1 MIAIL
6 IDDLKLIDSNKFIAG
21 RYQCPDTIPFS
32 VYPAVFNAN
41 RTVKGFAPIPTVYR
55 HSRTARRSSSYN
67 SPMRILIVEDHPDIL
82 ANLYGFLEPKGHVLD
97 SARNG
102 YSALALAS
110 ENDYDVIVLDIG
122 LPGLNGLELC
132 QKLRGELSIAT
143 PVLMLTARDSLSD
156 KVAGFDSGADDY
168 LVKPFSLV
176 ELDVRLKAL
185 VRRSEGRNA
194 GSSKLRFGE
203 LVFDPDTQQ
212 ASRAGQAVN
221 LTRTGF
227 ILLQALLKAAPR
239 IVPREALEQAVWGED
254 RPDSDALRTHIHAL
268 RQAIDKPFT
277 YPMLLTVPGVGY
289 RLALP
294 DAAR

>member
-1 MIAIL
+1 
-6 IDDLKLIDSNKFIAG
+6 
-21 RYQCPDTIPFS
+21 
-32 VYPAVFNAN
+32 
-41 RTVKGFAPIPTVYR
+41 
-55 HSRTARRSSSYN
+55 
-67 SPMRILIVEDHPDIL
+67 MRILIVEDHPDIL

-102 YSALALAS
+102 YAGLALAS
-110 ENDYDVIVLDIG
+110 ENEYDVIVLDIG

-132 QKLRGELSIAT
+132 EKLRGELAIAT
-143 PVLMLTARDSLSD
+143 PVLMLTARDSLND

-203 LVFDPDTQQ
+203 LAFDPDTQQ
-212 ASRAGQAVN
+212 ASRAGQPVT
-221 LTRTGF
+221 LTRTGYV
-227 ILLQALLKAAPR
+227 LVQALLKAAPR
-239 IVPREALEQAVWGED
+239 IVTRESLEHAVWGEH

-294 DAAR
+294 DASA